1 MPTSAPNPPRV
12 QPYLDV
18 RGMTAGY
25 GGDPVIADVWVTVG
39 KGEIVAIIGP
49 NGAGKSTLLKALAG
63 LLPAISGTVML
74 GDEDVTTLPT
84 FRLAR
89 RGIGYVPQV
98 DDVFD
103 TLTVAENLIMGGYSL
118 PRGML
123 AERVEEVA
131 TAFPAVRQL
140 LPRTAR
146 KLSGGERKM
155 VAVGRALMLRPQV
168 LLLDEPTANLS
179 PSLASNLLTK
189 HVRALAASGVAV
201 LVVEQRAV
209 AALNASDWA
218 YVMASGRVQLSAPGP
233 QLAARDDIGE
243 LFLGAAPAPLLE
255 VRTTPDGPGQPGI
268 DSQRES

>member
-1 MPTSAPNPPRV
+1 
-12 QPYLDV
+12 
-18 RGMTAGY
+18 MTAGY
-25 GGDPVIADVWVTVG
+25 GGDPVIADVSVTVG
-39 KGEIVAIIGP
+39 KGEIVAVIGP
-49 NGAGKSTLLKALAG
+49 NGAGKSTLLKAVAG
-63 LLPAISGTVML
+63 LLPALSGTVTI
-74 GDEDVTTLPT
+74 GGEDVTALPT

-89 RGIGYVPQV
+89 RGIGYVPQI

-118 PRGML
+118 PRGAL
-123 AERVEEVA
+123 AQRVDEVA

-179 PSLASNLLTK
+179 PQLASNLLTK

-201 LVVEQRAV
+201 LVVEQRAI

-218 YVMASGRVQLSAPGP
+218 YVMASGRVQLCAPGP
-233 QLAARDDIGE
+233 QLAARADIGE
-243 LFLGAAPAPLLE
+243 LFLGAPPDARLE
-255 VRTTPDGPGQPGI
+255 VRTPPDGPGPSGT
-268 DSQRES
+268 DGQRKNH

>member
-1 MPTSAPNPPRV
+1 MPTSAPEPPRT
-12 QPYLDV
+12 QPYLEV

-25 GGDPVIADVWVTVG
+25 GGDPVIADVSLTVG
-39 KGEIVAIIGP
+39 KGEIVAVIGP

-63 LLPAISGTVML
+63 LIPAISGSVTI
-74 GDEDVTTLPT
+74 GGEDVTSLPT

-89 RGIGYVPQV
+89 RGIGYVPQI

-103 TLTVAENLIMGGYSL
+103 TLTVAENLIMGGYTL
-118 PRGML
+118 PRGLL
-123 AERVEEVA
+123 AQRVEEVA

-179 PSLASNLLTK
+179 PQLAENLLNK
-189 HVRALAASGVAV
+189 HVRTLAASGVAI
-201 LVVEQRAV
+201 LVVEQRAMT
-209 AALNASDWA
+209 ALNASDWA
-218 YVMASGRVQLSAPGP
+218 YVMASGRVRLRAPGP
-233 QLAARDDIGE
+233 QLVARGDIGE
-243 LFLGAAPAPLLE
+243 LFLGALSDPGPE
-255 VRTTPDGPGQPGI
+255 VGTPPGGTRPTG
-268 DSQRES
+268 SHS